1 MAVLYFGERQQEE
14 ASNAMTRFK
23 YAYVLNVMSDDH
35 PGIVHRFKENRVRP
49 YLMSGSAGC
58 SARRRSSRSATPGP
72 ATRSSISAAGFPPRS
87 SRWATETFSI
97 FDLRFSIG
105 SADFSHGVE
114 GSATWESLRRRRA
127 VAAPEKM
134 GA

>member
-49 YLMSGSAGC
+49 YLMLFDVRFGGLFGSTAIIEVRNAGA
-58 SARRRSSRSATPGP
+58 SDAFVHFGGRIP
-72 ATRSSISAAGFPPRS
+72 APIQ
-87 SRWATETFSI
+87 
-97 FDLRFSIG
+97 
-105 SADFSHGVE
+105 
-114 GSATWESLRRRRA
+114 SL
-127 VAAPEKM
+127 
-134 GA
+134 GN